1 MADAGEPAP
10 AEESLALLEAGGEGA
25 VLPSKGPPELRIML
39 LGLWLMSCAGLQYS
53 FSTYSPVVVA
63 NLRLTQSQLGIMAL
77 GKVRRPGRPGHWV
90 LTDSRPAHV
99 SIQDIGAYLAV
110 FQVRWSRAAQG
121 GRPLLCVAQAHAR
134 PLSLQGVFYDR
145 AGGRATLVA
154 GVRTPRRALRARAR
168 ARGLSVPPLSR
179 LAATPPT
186 D

>member
-77 GKVRRPGRPGHWV
+77 GKVR
-90 LTDSRPAHV
+90 
-99 SIQDIGAYLAV
+99 GAA
-110 FQVRWSRAAQG
+110 G
-121 GRPLLCVAQAHAR
+121 TTQALDADWL
-134 PLSLQGVFYDR
+134 P
-145 AGGRATLVA
+145 
-154 GVRTPRRALRARAR
+154 GVRFPYRT
-168 ARGLSVPPLSR
+168 
-179 LAATPPT
+179 
-186 D
+186 